1 MMANSNMSNTPGPGE
16 GGAEGD
22 MPPSADA
29 LRADADAVVS
39 EAQDLAGKVAAEAN
53 DQVSQ
58 LKDQA
63 QAKVAETAQKV
74 KGMAAEQ
81 KDFLA
86 AQIGGVADAME
97 KVADELESNN
107 GSSASYARMIADNA
121 EKLSDTIRNNDV
133 DQIFHMAQDF
143 GRRQPALFIG
153 AAALLGF
160 AASRFLAASAQ
171 RPAMSESEMEEPDYM
186 PTGTTSERSGAGY
199 ETGRY

>member
-16 GGAEGD
+16 GRAEGD
-22 MPPSADA
+22 TPPSPET
-29 LRADADAVVS
+29 LRADADAVMS

-63 QAKVAETAQKV
+63 QAKVAETAQKF
-74 KGMAAEQ
+74 KGMASEQ

-97 KVADELESNN
+97 RVADDLESNN
-107 GSSASYARMIADNA
+107 GSSAHYARMIAQNA

-133 DQIFHMAQDF
+133 DQIFNMAQDF

-160 AASRFLAASAQ
+160 AASRFLTASAQ
-171 RPAMSESEMEEPDYM
+171 RPAMGDRLADEPGYV
-186 PTGTTSERSGAGY
+186 PTGTRPESSGTGY
-199 ETGRY
+199 EAGRY